1 VGFPVSTEYVTLA
14 AKLTVKLRSLRLL
27 ARWTLFATPLMSVI
41 GLTDDS
47 VGRLKEHV
55 LCVANGGTVAVLS
68 LDGLEMSVILCL
80 FLSDFDWFRS
90 FLIPGGPD
98 RLEKIALGEDNLML
112 IYSNDMARLWDV
124 RTQEFWRSMTRE
136 KAEELLEQ
144 GGWFETFVLV
154 IYSWL
159 QSD

>member
-1 VGFPVSTEYVTLA
+1 MASRT
-14 AKLTVKLRSLRLL
+14 LRLL

-68 LDGLEMSVILCL
+68 LDGLEMSVVPRS
-80 FLSDFDWFRS
+80 FLSDSDFFRS

-124 RTQEFWRSMTRE
+124 RTQEFWRSMTRDT
-136 KAEELLEQ
+136 AEELLEQ

-154 IYSWL
+154 ICSW
-159 QSD
+159 QRVD